1 MGIRFKITLGF
12 AVLTIFVVSVV
23 SFWAAQSL
31 GFTLDQSDF
40 EKLQDLQ
47 TNVIQQLDYQQ
58 LELDRL
64 TAQASEAIAAV
75 SFFSLNRLEQQRFA
89 EKLKNSLTVEWL
101 ELFREK
107 TPLLFSHA
115 SFEIPEVTAGKL
127 LRLSKTGPFSYQGY
141 LVSAAKLPGS
151 DSETIFSARKPEF
164 TNSAIPLVCLFD
176 KGGILFSSASELNLE
191 KLLNLAR
198 GNITEQIQLKRETYR
213 VRVFKIEQRGMSVL
227 VGYPAQRAS
236 LTRASVDELM
246 LRLALLE
253 VIGLLILGYFL
264 GRKLLSPLN
273 ALQNGIER
281 VAAGHWR
288 EIPLDEP
295 PMKGSGDEIE
305 TVAKSF
311 NHMVRELS
319 SAQMHLIEV
328 QKELAKKDKMAA
340 LGRFSAGIA
349 HEINNPL
356 GTILVT
362 AGMLKEAAARNTRI
376 NSEEFD
382 EIIEEVKRC
391 RDIIASLRT
400 YTGRTH
406 SALTRTSFAAFFS
419 HMKEQILANPEFKGL
434 DLLFTDSPEIEKK
447 EIKVDQKAMLQVFG
461 NLLKNASDAVSEVPD
476 KQIKI
481 TAELA
486 ENHAFISF
494 QDNGKGF
501 ECQPEHIFEP
511 LFTTKP
517 QGTGLGLVIC
527 QAIIDG
533 HHGRITAK
541 RINDSTTEFV
551 IELPLVQEVSPED
564 SEIFPEIENPEQ
576 K

>member
-12 AVLTIFVVSVV
+12 AILTIVVVSAV

-31 GFTLDQSDF
+31 GLTLDQSDI
-40 EKLQDLQ
+40 EKLQHLQ
-47 TNVIQQLDYQQ
+47 AETVKQLDAQQ
-58 LELDRL
+58 RELDRITL
-64 TAQASEAIAAV
+64 QAAEAVAAV
-75 SFFSLNRLEQQRFA
+75 KFFSMNELEQQHFA
-89 EKLKNSLTVEWL
+89 EKLKNSLAVDWL
-101 ELFREK
+101 ELFRDK
-107 TPLLFSHA
+107 TPVLFSHSA
-115 SFEIPEVTAGKL
+115 FEFPKPVAGKPF
-127 LRLSKTGPFSYQGY
+127 RLSRTGPFSYQGY
-141 LVSAAKLPGS
+141 LVAAASLPGS
-151 DSETIFSARKPEF
+151 DNEILFSARKPDF
-164 TNSAIPLVCLFD
+164 SRTQLPLVCIFD
-176 KGGILFSSASELNLE
+176 KAGILYSSEPELDFPTIRS
-191 KLLNLAR
+191 LAQSNVT
-198 GNITEQIQLKRETYR
+198 GQIQLNRETYR
-213 VRVFKIEQRGMSVL
+213 IRAFRSNEHSLEIL
-227 VGYPAQRAS
+227 VGYQAQRAS
-236 LTRASVDELM
+236 LSRASLDNLM

-253 VIGLLILGYFL
+253 VIGLLLLGYFL

-273 ALQNGIER
+273 ALQHGIER

-319 SAQMHLIEV
+319 SAQTRLIEV

-362 AGMLKEAAARNTRI
+362 AGMLKEAAIRGTKI
-376 NSEEFD
+376 SSEEFD

-391 RDIIASLRT
+391 RDIIAALRT
-400 YTGRTH
+400 YTGKTQPD
-406 SALTRTSFAAFFS
+406 LIKIKFADFFS
-419 HMKEQILANPEFKGL
+419 HMQQQIIANPEFRGL
-434 DLLFTDSPEIEKK
+434 ELNFSCSSEASELEVRADE
-447 EIKVDQKAMLQVFG
+447 KAMLQVFN
-461 NLLKNASDAVSEVPD
+461 NLLKNACDAVADSAD
-476 KQIKI
+476 KQIGI
-481 TAELA
+481 MAELSDS
-486 ENHAFISF
+486 HFRICV
-494 QDNGKGF
+494 QDHGKGF

-533 HHGRITAK
+533 HNGRISAK
-541 RINDSTTEFV
+541 RINDATTEFI
-551 IELPLVQEVSPED
+551 IELPVLFASDQS
-564 SEIFPEIENPEQ
+564 
-576 K
+576 